1 MIEPRGV
8 RLRALDGQ
16 TFRFDPGAFCL
27 EFALTGGEG
36 YRAAYER
43 LHTPDDLRR
52 WIQAAF
58 GAPVER
64 VTDDDLAEAKR
75 LREAIWRCADARVE
89 GRQPSRGEV
98 GEVNRAAARPP
109 LTPRIDG
116 SGRRAWATPV
126 TPAQALSVVARDA
139 VGLFGGPL
147 ARRIRRCAGE
157 RCTLVFV
164 DASRAGR
171 RRWCSMDRCGNR
183 AKVRAFR
190 DRRQQQEEEAP

>member
-1 MIEPRGV
+1 LPYRV
-8 RLRALDGQ
+8 VVLRTARDQLRDAPPILQGYVDGILAVL
-16 TFRFDPGAFCL
+16 RVDP
-27 EFALTGGEG
+27 
-36 YRAAYER
+36 RAA
-43 LHTPDDLRR
+43 T
-52 WIQAAF
+52 AAF
-58 GAPVER
+58 EVR
-64 VTDDDLAEAKR
+64 QVDDDY
-75 LREAIWRCADARVE
+75 REAIWRCADARVE

-126 TPAQALSVVARDA
+126 TPGQALSVVARDA
-139 VGLFGGPL
+139 VDLFGGPL

-190 DRRQQQEEEAP
+190 DRRRQRQEEEAP

>member
-1 MIEPRGV
+1 VSEPRGV

-16 TFRFDPGAFCL
+16 TFRFDPGVFCL

-36 YRAAYER
+36 YRAAYET

-58 GAPVER
+58 GTRVQR
-64 VTDDDLAEAKR
+64 VTDANLAEAKR

-89 GRQPSRGEV
+89 GRPPPRGEV
-98 GEVNRAAARPP
+98 GGINRAAAGPP
-109 LTPRIDG
+109 PAPRIDG
-116 SGRRAWATPV
+116 TDRRAWATPV
-126 TPAQALSVVARDA
+126 TPSQALSAVARDA
-139 VGLFGGPL
+139 VDLFGGAL

-164 DASRAGR
+164 DTSRAGR

-190 DRRQQQEEEAP
+190 TRQQQEEAT